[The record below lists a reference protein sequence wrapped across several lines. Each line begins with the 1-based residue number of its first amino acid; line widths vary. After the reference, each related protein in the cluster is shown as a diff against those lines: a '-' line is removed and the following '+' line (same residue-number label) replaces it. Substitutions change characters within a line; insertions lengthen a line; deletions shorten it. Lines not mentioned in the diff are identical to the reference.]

1 MIERLSTRSPSA
13 RTAGQIFELISASRS
28 PVLLLTATPIQNN
41 LSELWAL
48 VRFVDPTGTLLG
60 DLRTFRDT
68 FCDREERDM
77 AEGQSHELRRR
88 IKKFRDDRGMP
99 LFFHIEEEIAGKLEH
114 YYLGRETIRFDED
127 KLAQIRLAY
136 YQDARYKAKV
146 GNDVTLQINQT
157 FARQLPLFA
166 EWNAAQD
173 CHDHE
178 LNGDADDC

>member
-1 MIERLSTRSPSA
+1 MEKHPDWKPLSDEWFLSIVQQGG
-13 RTAGQIFELISASRS
+13 RTEELIQR
-28 PVLLLTATPIQNN
+28 
-41 LSELWAL
+41 L
-48 VRFVDPTGTLLG
+48 VRVGWFGSDF
-60 DLRTFRDT
+60 DARAI
-68 FCDREERDM
+68 DRGR
-77 AEGQSHELRRR
+77 AHELRRR

-114 YYLGRETIRFDED
+114 HYLCRETIRFDED

-157 FARQLPLFA
+157 FARQLLLFA

-173 CHDHE
+173 RHDHE
-178 LNGDADDC
+178 LNGDADD